1 MTLADLRL
9 ADIETFIAV
18 CRIQSVS
25 NVARQLGVTPSQ
37 VSKAV
42 SRLERHFQMKLVDR
56 RAGKSIP
63 SAVGLR
69 IAQRLDEVV
78 GTIHALRSEDPF
90 GKGALLTIA
99 SPSYLL
105 CQCLPVLAQA
115 MPQHRFRG
123 VELPPSQIRGLAPE
137 GLFDLALTTGADGF
151 GGTWHVEQIGEM
163 RSVLVGNP
171 ALVASLGTMPIP
183 ASRLADVP
191 FLTPT
196 YTTQRAVFGDDECPL
211 RVGERKLGHEVQT
224 FGTGLELAVQCP
236 QVVFGPILAARLHI
250 ERRLLAVIDVQ
261 GWDVRVPL
269 FLAANQDNV
278 KETIRRSVREW
289 LVGWLARY
297 G

>member
-1 MTLADLRL
+1 MPDLRL

-42 SRLERHFQMKLVDR
+42 SRLERQFKMKLVDR
-56 RAGKSIP
+56 RAGRSIP
-63 SAVGLR
+63 SAAGLR

-90 GKGALLTIA
+90 GKSALLTMA

-105 CQCLPVLAQA
+105 GQCLPVLAQA
-115 MPQHRFRG
+115 MPQLRFRG

-137 GLFDLALTTGADGF
+137 ALFDMALTTGADGF
-151 GGTWHVEQIGEM
+151 GATWHVEQIGEM
-163 RSVLVGNP
+163 RSVLIGNP
-171 ALVASLGTMPIP
+171 ALVESLGTMPIP
-183 ASRLADVP
+183 ASKLADVP
-191 FLTPT
+191 FITPT

-236 QVVFGPILAARLHI
+236 QVVFGPILAARIHL
-250 ERRLLAVIDVQ
+250 ERGLLSIIDVE

-269 FLAANQDNV
+269 FLASNQDNV
-278 KETIRRSVREW
+278 KEATRRTVREW
-289 LVGWLARY
+289 LANWLTRC